1 MYEDYEFVFTKGL
14 YEIDGNGKKIYYLY
28 DYYKKWWIDKYPDN
42 HRIRD
47 NYFTFISIKNGNYS
61 PYKSSLKIDVAMS
74 NFLKLLKGEWII
86 CTVPGHEKTDN
97 SYNNVYGLLKNINIP
112 SNFKFQNTL
121 IQRTVT
127 VERKHN
133 STDRVM
139 DYRIDMK
146 SLKVNSSNLSGK
158 NILIVDDITTT
169 GCSLIACKTLLL
181 QANVNKVVCL
191 AIGKTKE
198 VSYYGF

>member
-1 MYEDYEFVFTKGL
+1 MCFF
-14 YEIDGNGKKIYYLY
+14 YLT
-28 DYYKKWWIDKYPDN
+28 I
-42 HRIRD
+42 
-47 NYFTFISIKNGNYS
+47 
-61 PYKSSLKIDVAMS
+61 
-74 NFLKLLKGEWII
+74 
-86 CTVPGHEKTDN
+86 KTDN

-112 SNFKFQNTL
+112 SNLKFQNTL

-127 VERKHN
+127 VERKHS

-181 QANVNKVVCL
+181 QANANKVVCL